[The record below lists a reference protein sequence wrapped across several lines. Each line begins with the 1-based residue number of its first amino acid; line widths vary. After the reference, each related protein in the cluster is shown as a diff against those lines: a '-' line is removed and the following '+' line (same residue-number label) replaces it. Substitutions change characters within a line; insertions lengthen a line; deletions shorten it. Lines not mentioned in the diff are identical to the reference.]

1 MAKGAKHPSPLPPDM
16 GFDEALERFARTK
29 PSEVEAAIK
38 RDKEAKGSKRER
50 PTEGRSSKN
59 TPSKNC

>member
-1 MAKGAKHPSPLPPDM
+1 M

-38 RDKEAKGSKRER
+38 RNREAKTSGGKSKRS
-50 PTEGRSSKN
+50 TEGRSSKN
-59 TPSKNC
+59 TQPNDR

>member
-1 MAKGAKHPSPLPPDM
+1 MAVMAKGAKHPSPLPPTM

-38 RDKEAKGSKRER
+38 RDKEAKTKGAEKRPKPIQSR
-50 PTEGRSSKN
+50 K
-59 TPSKNC
+59 